1 MKTTVKTPH
10 LIENSRIYSAKRG
23 QAQKEQKNLKI
34 EGSLTPLS
42 IQAVNPKMSELTV
55 PNPSPLQEK
64 ISKLKS
70 LLSEENFPGHN
81 KSDNQWRREAKLQQK
96 LRYLQFYE
104 DYSVGTTS
112 TAGWH
117 CSHCKPVLVDK
128 NVVTYPGCGMQG
140 KCTHRVSHKKEIIRK
155 VSQIVC
161 EDTEEHQREWEQW
174 QKSQVEARNIIKRE
188 FSAMIAKEK
197 HMKTDKRRSNK
208 ENKLSRNDDLKVL
221 IKAPQSYR
229 NTKQDK
235 QDHPIENAA
244 IGSEGKPNFHSDQCK
259 TCSKM
264 ESLMGSIL
272 PHPINIRENFNGVID
287 PE

>member
-1 MKTTVKTPH
+1 MGGQVVKETKTTVKTPN
-10 LIENSRIYSAKRG
+10 LIEYSRIYSAKRG

-34 EGSLTPLS
+34 EGSVTPLS
-42 IQAVNPKMSELTV
+42 IQAVNPKMSEVTV
-55 PNPSPLQEK
+55 ANPSPLQEK

-70 LLSEENFPGHN
+70 LLSEENLPGHN
-81 KSDNQWRREAKLQQK
+81 
-96 LRYLQFYE
+96 
-104 DYSVGTTS
+104 
-112 TAGWH
+112 
-117 CSHCKPVLVDK
+117 KPVLVDK
-128 NVVTYPGCGMQG
+128 HVVTYPGCGMQG

-161 EDTEEHQREWEQW
+161 EDSEEHQKEWEQW
-174 QKSQVEARNIIKRE
+174 QKSQVEVRNIIKRE

-208 ENKLSRNDDLKVL
+208 ENKHSENDDLKVL
-221 IKAPQSYR
+221 TKAHQSYR

-235 QDHPIENAA
+235 QDHPIENTA
-244 IGSEGKPNFHSDQCK
+244 IGSEGKPNFHSNQCK

-272 PHPINIRENFNGVID
+272 PHPINI
-287 PE
+287 

>member
-1 MKTTVKTPH
+1 LATVKTPNFT
-10 LIENSRIYSAKRG
+10 EYSRIYSAKRG
-23 QAQKEQKNLKI
+23 QTQKEQKNIKI
-34 EGSLTPLS
+34 EGPVTPLC
-42 IQAVNPKMSELTV
+42 IKEANPKMSEVTV
-55 PNPSPLQEK
+55 ANPSPLQEK

-70 LLSEENFPGHN
+70 LLSEENLPGHN
-81 KSDNQWRREAKLQQK
+81 KSDNQWRREEKLQQK

-128 NVVTYPGCGMQG
+128 HVVTYPGCGMQG

-174 QKSQVEARNIIKRE
+174 QKSQVEVRNIIKRE

-197 HMKTDKRRSNK
+197 HMKTDKRRRNK
-208 ENKLSRNDDLKVL
+208 ENKHSQKEDVQVL
-221 IKAPQSYR
+221 TKAAQSVKAP
-229 NTKQDK
+229 KQDK
-235 QDHPIENAA
+235 QDHPIENTA

-272 PHPINIRENFNGVID
+272 PHPINI
-287 PE
+287 

>member
-23 QAQKEQKNLKI
+23 QTQKEQKNLKI
-34 EGSLTPLS
+34 EGSVTPLS
-42 IQAVNPKMSELTV
+42 IQAVNPKMSGVTV
-55 PNPSPLQEK
+55 ANTSPLQEN

-70 LLSEENFPGHN
+70 LLSEENLPGHN
-81 KSDNQWRREAKLQQK
+81 KSDNQWRREAKMQQK

-104 DYSVGTTS
+104 DFSVGTTS

-128 NVVTYPGCGMQG
+128 HVVTYPGCGMQE
-140 KCTHRVSHKKEIIRK
+140 KCTHRVSHKKKIIRK

-161 EDTEEHQREWEQW
+161 EDTEEHQREWDQW
-174 QKSQVEARNIIKRE
+174 QKSQVEARKVIKRE

-197 HMKTDKRRSNK
+197 YMKTDKRRSDK
-208 ENKLSRNDDLKVL
+208 ENNLSKSDDVPVL
-221 IKAPQSYR
+221 TKAAQSVR

-235 QDHPIENAA
+235 QELPIEKIAN
-244 IGSEGKPNFHSDQCK
+244 GSEGKPNFHSDQCK

-272 PHPINIRENFNGVID
+272 PHPINI
-287 PE
+287 

>member
-1 MKTTVKTPH
+1 MKTTVKTPN
-10 LIENSRIYSAKRG
+10 LIEYSRIYSAKRG

-34 EGSLTPLS
+34 GGSVTPLS

-70 LLSEENFPGHN
+70 LLSEENLPGHN
-81 KSDNQWRREAKLQQK
+81 KSDNQWRREEKLQQK

-117 CSHCKPVLVDK
+117 CSHCKSVLVDK
-128 NVVTYPGCGMQG
+128 HVVTYPGCGMQE

-174 QKSQVEARNIIKRE
+174 QKSQVEVRKVIKRE

-197 HMKTDKRRSNK
+197 HMKTDKRRRDK
-208 ENKLSRNDDLKVL
+208 ENKHSQKEDVQVL
-221 IKAPQSYR
+221 TKAAQSVKAP
-229 NTKQDK
+229 KKDK
-235 QDHPIENAA
+235 QNHPIEKIAN
-244 IGSEGKPNFHSDQCK
+244 GSEGKPYFHSDQCK